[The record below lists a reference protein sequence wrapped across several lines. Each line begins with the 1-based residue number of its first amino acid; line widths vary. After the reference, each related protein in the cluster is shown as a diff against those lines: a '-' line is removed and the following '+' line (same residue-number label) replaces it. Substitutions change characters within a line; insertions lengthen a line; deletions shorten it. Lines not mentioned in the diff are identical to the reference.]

1 MPVNFQSLFV
11 LLNGARLPYVVT
23 GGLAVLLHGIDRL
36 TADIDI
42 AIDLRSTAPLQL
54 AALLTDAGYRPM
66 APVDARDLANEAL
79 RTTWMSERGMKVF
92 SFWDQSNL
100 RPTLDV
106 MLDNPVPFPELLAGS
121 IEVNF
126 RDTPIRVAG
135 IAELIRMKRYA
146 GRPQDL
152 ADIARLETILSA
164 GPKP

>member
-1 MPVNFQSLFV
+1 MPVNFQSLFA

-23 GGLAVLLHGIDRL
+23 GGLAVLLHGVDRL
-36 TADIDI
+36 TANVDI
-42 AIDLRSTAPLQL
+42 AINLHSGAPLDL
-54 AALLTDAGYRPM
+54 ANLLTEAGYCPM
-66 APVDARDLANEAL
+66 VPVDARDLANESV
-79 RTTWMSERGMKVF
+79 RTTWMAERGMKVF
-92 SFWDQSNL
+92 SFWDQSNV

-126 RDTPIRVAG
+126 RDTPIQVAG

-164 GPKP
+164 RPKP

>member
-1 MPVNFQSLFV
+1 
-11 LLNGARLPYVVT
+11 
-23 GGLAVLLHGIDRL
+23 
-36 TADIDI
+36 
-42 AIDLRSTAPLQL
+42 
-54 AALLTDAGYRPM
+54 
-66 APVDARDLANEAL
+66 
-79 RTTWMSERGMKVF
+79 MKVF